1 MESVKLLR
9 DALNTLE
16 TLLSLKQLSDP
27 RLKRKIEEA
36 IESLELTLREISVN
50 NIELARFISDKTRE
64 TVSKISVSKELT
76 REIIEDLEKLVKWC
90 KTIPYDFTDRIKYV
104 RKGYRYY
111 LYGMMLFFVLAG
123 TYTQIYAV
131 SALLIALPSLMAMYF
146 MRRRRSMGLMLAYA
160 STPLPLVIFSWMIGY
175 VARALLD
182 PGEINYLAGVYGLP
196 VETVYMILLLYLVGS
211 LTGLLFLSIA
221 IYILYK
227 NRGAFI

>member
-1 MESVKLLR
+1 MESIKLLR

-16 TLLSLKQLSDP
+16 TSLSLKQLSDP

-36 IESLELTLREISVN
+36 IESLKLTLREISVD
-50 NIELARFISDKTRE
+50 NIELARFISAKARE
-64 TVSKISVSKELT
+64 TVSKISASKELT

-111 LYGMMLFFVLAG
+111 LYGMILFFILAG

-131 SALLIALPSLMAMYF
+131 SALLIALPSLMAVYF

-175 VARALLD
+175 VVRALPD

-196 VETVYMILLLYLVGS
+196 VETVYMILLLYLMGS
-211 LTGLLFLSIA
+211 LAGLLFLSTA

-227 NRGAFI
+227 NRDAFI

>member
-111 LYGMMLFFVLAG
+111 LYGMILFFVLAG

-131 SALLIALPSLMAMYF
+131 SALLIALPSLMAVYF

-182 PGEINYLAGVYGLP
+182 LGEINYLAGVYGLP

-221 IYILYK
+221 VYILYK
-227 NRGAFI
+227 NRDAFI

>member
-1 MESVKLLR
+1 MESIKLLR

-16 TLLSLKQLSDP
+16 TSLSLKQLSDP

-36 IESLELTLREISVN
+36 IESLKLTLREISVD
-50 NIELARFISDKTRE
+50 NIELARFISAKARE
-64 TVSKISVSKELT
+64 TVSKISASKELT

-111 LYGMMLFFVLAG
+111 LYGMILFFILAG

-131 SALLIALPSLMAMYF
+131 SALLIALPSLMAVYF

-175 VARALLD
+175 VVRALPD

-196 VETVYMILLLYLVGS
+196 VETVYMILLLYLAGS
-211 LTGLLFLSIA
+211 LAGLLFLSIA
-221 IYILYK
+221 MYILYK
-227 NRGAFI
+227 NRNAFI

>member
-160 STPLPLVIFSWMIGY
+160 STPLPLAIFSWMIGY
-175 VARALLD
+175 VTRALLD

-211 LTGLLFLSIA
+211 LAGLLFLSIA

>member
-1 MESVKLLR
+1 MESIKLLR

-16 TLLSLKQLSDP
+16 TSLSLKQLSDP

-36 IESLELTLREISVN
+36 IESLKLTLREISVD
-50 NIELARFISDKTRE
+50 NIELARFISAKARE
-64 TVSKISVSKELT
+64 TVSKISASKELT

-111 LYGMMLFFVLAG
+111 LYGMILFFILAG

-131 SALLIALPSLMAMYF
+131 SALLIALPSLMAVYF

-175 VARALLD
+175 VVRALSSW
-182 PGEINYLAGVYGLP
+182 GIWF
-196 VETVYMILLLYLVGS
+196 
-211 LTGLLFLSIA
+211 TG
-221 IYILYK
+221 
-227 NRGAFI
+227 

>member
-64 TVSKISVSKELT
+64 TASKISVSKELT

-160 STPLPLVIFSWMIGY
+160 STPLPLAIFSWMIGY

>member
-1 MESVKLLR
+1 
-9 DALNTLE
+9 
-16 TLLSLKQLSDP
+16 
-27 RLKRKIEEA
+27 LKRKIEEA
-36 IESLELTLREISVN
+36 IESLKLTLREISVD
-50 NIELARFISDKTRE
+50 NIELAGFINDRTRE
-64 TVSKISVSKELT
+64 TVSKISASKELT

-111 LYGMMLFFVLAG
+111 LYGMILFFILAG

-131 SALLIALPSLMAMYF
+131 SALLIALPSLMAVYF

-175 VARALLD
+175 VVSALPD

-211 LTGLLFLSIA
+211 LAGLLFLSIA

-227 NRGAFI
+227 NRDAFI

>member
-1 MESVKLLR
+1 LESVKLLR

-160 STPLPLVIFSWMIGY
+160 STPLPLAIFSWMIGY

-211 LTGLLFLSIA
+211 LAGLLFLSIA

>member
-160 STPLPLVIFSWMIGY
+160 STPLPLAIFSWMIGY

-211 LTGLLFLSIA
+211 LAGLLFLSIA